1 MSVCIREPLTA
12 DRTYYVRTDGND
24 SNSGLTDSSSG
35 AFLTIQRAVDVV
47 CATLDMGLYQ
57 VTIEVRAGTYSE
69 TVQLKSYLGSTWPI
83 LRGDTT
89 TPANVTVSAS
99 AGNAVQ
105 LVDSVAW
112 RVEGFKVTSS
122 TNSGLSSVAN
132 GFLSFQHLEFGTCSQ
147 YHMIAFG
154 SGKLRLNSDYRISGN
169 AVAHMYVQESGSSAR
184 GEIRTITLIGTPA
197 FSLAFA
203 VALDCASIVVPNMTF
218 VGSATG
224 SRYMVR
230 GNAVIQ
236 TQGAGLTYLPGNA
249 AGTTGS
255 GGEYA

>member
-12 DRTYYVRTDGND
+12 NRTYYVRTDGNN
-24 SNSGLTDSSSG
+24 SNSGLVDSSSG
-35 AFLTIQRAVDVV
+35 AFQTIQKAVDVV

-69 TVQLKSYLGSTWPI
+69 TVQLKSYVGSTWPT

-89 TPANVTVSAS
+89 TPANVTISAN

-122 TNSGLSSVAN
+122 TNSGLSSAAN
-132 GFLSFQHLEFGTCSQ
+132 GFLVFQFIDFGACFE

-154 SGKLRLNSDYRISGN
+154 GGKIRLSSDYRITGN
-169 AVAHMYVQESGSSAR
+169 ATAHIFAQESGSGAR
-184 GEIRTITLIGTPA
+184 GEGRTITLVGTLN
-197 FSLAFA
+197 FSDAFA
-203 VALDCASIVVPNMTF
+203 IAYDCASIVVPNMTF
-218 VGSATG
+218 SGSATG
-224 SRYMVR
+224 FRFAVR
-230 GNAVIQ
+230 GNSMIW
-236 TQGAGLTYLPGNA
+236 TNSAGLTYLPGNLP
-249 AGTTGS
+249 GTSAS
-255 GGEYA
+255 GGAYA